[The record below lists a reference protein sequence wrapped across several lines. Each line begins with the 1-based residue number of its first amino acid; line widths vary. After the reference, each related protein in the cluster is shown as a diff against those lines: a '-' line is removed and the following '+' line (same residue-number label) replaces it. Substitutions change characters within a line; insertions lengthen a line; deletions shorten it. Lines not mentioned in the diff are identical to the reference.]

1 MKFAF
6 IDAEK
11 ANFPV
16 AWMCRRLDVSRS
28 GLYAWRRRPQAD
40 HDKRDQQL
48 AVRISAIHTE
58 SRGVYG
64 SPRVHAELKAAGEEV
79 GRKRV
84 ARLMEEQGLSGK
96 LPRRFVRTTDSSH
109 QLPVAENVLD
119 RKFSVDEPNKV
130 WVGDITYIGTWEG
143 WLYLAV
149 LIDVCSRRVV
159 GWAMADNMRTELP
172 LEAWRMAVGQRRPE
186 GKVMH
191 HSDRG
196 SQYASGDYQ
205 RALDAEGATCSM
217 SRKGNCWDN
226 AIAESFFAT
235 LKSELI
241 YRAAWPT
248 REKAMAAINEYIA
261 CFYNS
266 RRRHSVLGYV
276 SPMEYEATMRSEW
289 KAA

>member
-1 MKFAF
+1 VKFRF
-6 IDAEK
+6 INAEK
-11 ANFPV
+11 AYFPV
-16 AWMCRRLDVSRS
+16 AWMCRRLEVSRS
-28 GLYAWRRRPQAD
+28 GYYAWCGRPEAA

-48 AVRISAIHTE
+48 AVRVAAIHAE

-64 SPRVHAELKAAGEEV
+64 SPRVHAELKGDGEAV

-84 ARLMEEQGLSGK
+84 ARLMEEQNLSGK

-109 QLPVAENVLD
+109 GLPVAKNLLG
-119 RKFSVDEPNKV
+119 RQFSVPEQDKV

-172 LEAWRMAVGQRRPE
+172 LEAWRMAVGQRCPD
-186 GKVMH
+186 GDLLH

-205 RALDAEGATCSM
+205 KALSTEGATCSM

-226 AIAESFFAT
+226 AVAESFFAT

-248 REKAMAAINEYIA
+248 REMARAAINEYIA

-266 RRRHSVLGYV
+266 RRRHSALGYM
-276 SPMEYEATMRSEW
+276 SPMEYEAALRSEA